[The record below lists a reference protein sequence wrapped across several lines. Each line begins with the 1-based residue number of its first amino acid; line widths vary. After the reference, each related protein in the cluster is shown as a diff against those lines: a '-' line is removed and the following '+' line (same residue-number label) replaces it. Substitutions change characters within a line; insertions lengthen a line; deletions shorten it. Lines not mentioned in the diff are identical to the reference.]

1 VGHYAICA
9 GIETEFSWF
18 LDVILDAEDGSNVTA
33 M

>member
-1 VGHYAICA
+1 MCA

-18 LDVILDAEDGSNVTA
+18 LDVILDAKDGSCNVTA